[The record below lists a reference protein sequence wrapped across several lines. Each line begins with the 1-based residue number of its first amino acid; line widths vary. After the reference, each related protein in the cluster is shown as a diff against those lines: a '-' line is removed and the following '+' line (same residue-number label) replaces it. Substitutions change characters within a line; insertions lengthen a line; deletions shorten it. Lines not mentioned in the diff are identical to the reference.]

1 MAEIINAYKTV
12 ARVEG
17 KEKGQ
22 PKFYNVPKVYYLPK
36 KIEVEQMMYEFEM
49 IGSIVGK
56 ARPRMN
62 TRTGRAYTPTNT
74 KLYEYSLRQWFIREY
89 PNFKPLESRVKVSIV
104 AYFDI
109 PKSTS
114 KKKEAEMLKDNISP
128 VKKPDIDNIIK
139 IVLDAMNKFAFK
151 DDTQVTK
158 LEVEKKYA
166 ETPKIY
172 IKIEEY

>member
-1 MAEIINAYKTV
+1 MLIKQLREW
-12 ARVEG
+12 
-17 KEKGQ
+17 KEKKKDSLSFIMYQ
-22 PKFYNVPKVYYLPK
+22 KFISCQKNK
-36 KIEVEQMMYEFEM
+36 EVEQMIYEFEM
-49 IGSIVGK
+49 TGSIVGK

-74 KLYEYSLRQWFIREY
+74 KNYEYFLRQWFIREY
-89 PNFKPLESRVKVSIV
+89 PNFKPLENRIKVSII

-114 KKKEAEMLKDNISP
+114 KKKEEEMLKDNISP
-128 VKKPDIDNIIK
+128 TKKPDIDNIIK

-166 ETPKIY
+166 ETSKIY
-172 IKIEEY
+172 VKIEEY

>member
-1 MAEIINAYKTV
+1 MV
-12 ARVEG
+12 
-17 KEKGQ
+17 
-22 PKFYNVPKVYYLPK
+22 
-36 KIEVEQMMYEFEM
+36 YEFKM
-49 IGSIVGK
+49 IGDIVGK

-74 KLYEYSLRQWFIREY
+74 KLYEYSLRQWFIRDY
-89 PNFKPLESRVKVSIV
+89 PYFKPIETRVKVTII
-104 AYFDI
+104 AYFGI

-114 KKKEAEMLKDNISP
+114 KKKEAEMLQGNISP
-128 VKKPDIDNIIK
+128 TKKPDADNIIK

-158 LEVEKKYA
+158 LEIEKKYDK
-166 ETPKIY
+166 TPRIY

>member
-1 MAEIINAYKTV
+1 MI
-12 ARVEG
+12 
-17 KEKGQ
+17 
-22 PKFYNVPKVYYLPK
+22 
-36 KIEVEQMMYEFEM
+36 YEFEVP
-49 IGSIVGK
+49 GEVVGK

-62 TRTGRAYTPTNT
+62 TYTGHAYTPTKT
-74 KLYEYSLRQWFIREY
+74 KLYEYGLRQCFIINY
-89 PNFKPLESRVKVSIV
+89 PKYISIENRVKVTII

-114 KKKEAEMLKDNISP
+114 KKKEAEMLLDNISP
-128 VKKPDIDNIIK
+128 TKKPDIDNITK

-158 LEVEKKYA
+158 LEVEKKYS
-166 ETPKIY
+166 EKPRLY

>member
-1 MAEIINAYKTV
+1 MV
-12 ARVEG
+12 
-17 KEKGQ
+17 
-22 PKFYNVPKVYYLPK
+22 
-36 KIEVEQMMYEFEM
+36 YEFEM
-49 IGSIVGK
+49 IGDVVGK

-89 PNFKPLESRVKVSIV
+89 PNFIPIESRVKVTII
-104 AYFDI
+104 AYFGI

-114 KKKEAEMLKDNISP
+114 KKKETEMLQGNISP
-128 VKKPDIDNIIK
+128 TKKPDADNIIK

-158 LEVEKKYA
+158 LEIEKKYDV
-166 ETPKIY
+166 TPRIY
-172 IKIEEY
+172 IKIEEC

>member
-1 MAEIINAYKTV
+1 MI
-12 ARVEG
+12 
-17 KEKGQ
+17 
-22 PKFYNVPKVYYLPK
+22 
-36 KIEVEQMMYEFEM
+36 YEFEM
-49 IGSIVGK
+49 PGEIVGK

-74 KLYEYSLRQWFIREY
+74 KMYEYALRQWFIREY
-89 PNFKPLESRVKVSIV
+89 PYFTPIETRVKVTII

-114 KKKEAEMLKDNISP
+114 KKKEAEMLSESISP
-128 VKKPDIDNIIK
+128 TKKPDIDNIIK
-139 IVLDAMNKFAFK
+139 IILDAMNKFAFK

-158 LEVEKKYA
+158 LEIEKKYA
-166 ETPKIY
+166 KNPKIY

>member
-1 MAEIINAYKTV
+1 MI
-12 ARVEG
+12 
-17 KEKGQ
+17 
-22 PKFYNVPKVYYLPK
+22 
-36 KIEVEQMMYEFEM
+36 YEFEVP
-49 IGSIVGK
+49 GEVVGK

-62 TRTGRAYTPTNT
+62 TYTGHAYTPTKT
-74 KLYEYSLRQWFIREY
+74 KNYEFTARSWFVLKY
-89 PNFKPLESRVKVSIV
+89 PRFEILEGRIKVKII

-114 KKKEAEMLKDNISP
+114 KKKEAEMLLDNISP
-128 VKKPDIDNIIK
+128 TKKPDIDNITK

-158 LEVEKKYA
+158 LEVEKKYS
-166 ETPKIY
+166 EKPRLY

>member
-1 MAEIINAYKTV
+1 M
-12 ARVEG
+12 
-17 KEKGQ
+17 
-22 PKFYNVPKVYYLPK
+22 F
-36 KIEVEQMMYEFEM
+36 YEFEM
-49 IGSIVGK
+49 IGQPIGK

-89 PNFKPLESRVKVSIV
+89 PYFTPIETRVKVTII
-104 AYFDI
+104 AYFEI

-114 KKKEAEMLKDNISP
+114 KKKEAEMLQLNISP
-128 VKKPDIDNIIK
+128 TKKPDADNIIK

-158 LEVEKKYA
+158 LEIEKKYDK
-166 ETPKIY
+166 TPRIY